1 MAPEHIPNVVYDVGD
16 ILMFMLFLA
25 AYLLTAPTL
34 MGIIVIALL
43 TADMITAQYI
53 IVAAVAGAV
62 VGGDRAC
69 HLHHALLHRHHL
81 GPDAGL

>member
-62 VGGDRAC
+62 V
-69 HLHHALLHRHHL
+69 ALPLAWMLARKLEHIFDTKR
-81 GPDAGL
+81 G